1 VLALIVFMCLCIS
14 RLYRS
19 ARSFGTCLMSEIADF
34 TTLFARDWPAYFR
47 ADRMEAFCTR
57 SAAALSATERRS
69 VS

>member
-1 VLALIVFMCLCIS
+1 ML
-14 RLYRS
+14 RS
-19 ARSFGTCLMSEIADF
+19 SLRFPLGNSNPFVESEIWPGHSDF
-34 TTLFARDWPAYFR
+34 MTLFARDWPAYFR